1 MQYRATLLL
10 LSEELCSLPAAWSC
24 SCWPVL
30 LPSMCCC
37 SPAPALPPLQA
48 ELLEWLVKQPQ
59 DCQRVVY
66 ADQQLASGILEG
78 MSRLGLY

>member
-1 MQYRATLLL
+1 
-10 LSEELCSLPAAWSC
+10 
-24 SCWPVL
+24 VL
-30 LPSMCCC
+30 LPSVPSP
-37 SPAPALPPLQA
+37 SPARPLLILQA
-48 ELLEWLVKQPQ
+48 ELLEWLVRQPQ